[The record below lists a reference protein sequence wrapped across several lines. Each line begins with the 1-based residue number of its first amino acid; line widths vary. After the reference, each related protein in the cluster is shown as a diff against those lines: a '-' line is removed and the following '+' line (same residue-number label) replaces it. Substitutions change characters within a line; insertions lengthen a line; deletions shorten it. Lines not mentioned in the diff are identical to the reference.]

1 MNGYRQTDA
10 EMLARAQALA
20 AKKFPGRALSDLTEA
35 ERSALLEAFKSQ
47 KAYLYG
53 QMTQPTPGAKMMG
66 NVAVNNPWEGAAAAL
81 EKGLAGYQLGKL
93 TKREELGKN
102 AAVDLS
108 SRAKYLQ
115 DQDSDEE
122 WKRQKEMWQMF
133 LGGAL

>member
-1 MNGYRQTDA
+1 MNGYRQPDP

-20 AKKFPGRALSDLTEA
+20 AKKFPGRALSDLTDA
-35 ERSALLEAFKSQ
+35 ERSALLEDFKSQ

-53 QMTQPTPGAKMMG
+53 QMTKAAPGAKMMG
-66 NVAVNNPWEGAAAAL
+66 NVAVNNPWEGAASAL

-93 TKREELGKN
+93 RKREELGKN

-115 DQDSDEE
+115 DEDSDED
-122 WKRQKEMWQMF
+122 WQRQKEMWQMF